1 MQIEARYT
9 RDNGN
14 GFRPFTLAPATP
26 PTTAAAPS
34 VATLDQAIEKFLT
47 HLDAADRSPVTIK
60 AYRARFRR
68 FLAYEEI
75 SGDMALETITPE
87 MLDRWAASLRER
99 RRLYADHRYRETVE
113 RPLSDA
119 TRLAYIQTVKTLLAF
134 CHRRGYLDRDVGA
147 DLERPH
153 VDHKAGDKVM
163 PLQTLYRMLDAA
175 WEKAQAEDGNTRDLA
190 VLMFAAD
197 TGARRGEIVTLQ
209 IGHLRLEELEAD
221 VVGKTGR
228 RPVDYTAETADVLRL
243 WLQERPDVDHDY
255 VFTGSMAGYSRNRGG
270 PLSPDAIN
278 SIFKR
283 LAKAAGVTG
292 KCNPQAVRHLVGQR
306 WTDRVNL
313 ELVRQKLG
321 HRSVTTT
328 AMFYAHQD
336 MSRVKAATNLHSV
349 LNDYRNGNGR
359 LSTGGEETEATQ
371 A

>member
-1 MQIEARYT
+1 MQIEAKHTQRQ
-9 RDNGN
+9 GN
-14 GFRPFTLAPATP
+14 GFRPFALPTSAPA
-26 PTTAAAPS
+26 APRIE
-34 VATLDQAIEKFLT
+34 VATLDQAIEKFLI
-47 HLDAADRSPVTIK
+47 HLDAADRSPATIT

-75 SGDMALETITPE
+75 SGDMPLEAITPE
-87 MLDRWAASLRER
+87 LLDRWAASLREK
-99 RRLYADHRYRETVE
+99 RRLYADHRYREPVE

-119 TRLAYIQTVKTLLAF
+119 TRLAYIQTAKTLLAF

-153 VDHKAGDKVM
+153 VDHKATNKVM

-175 WEKAQAEDGNTRDLA
+175 QEKAQAEDGNARDLA
-190 VLMFAAD
+190 LLMFAAD
-197 TGARRGEIVTLQ
+197 TGARRGEIVSLR
-209 IGHLRLEELEAD
+209 IDNLRLEQLEAD
-221 VVGKTGR
+221 VIGKTGR
-228 RPVDYTAETADVLRL
+228 RPVDYTEETADVLRL

-270 PLSPDAIN
+270 PLSPDAVN
-278 SIFKR
+278 SIFRR
-283 LAKAAGVTG
+283 LAKTAGVTG
-292 KCNPQAVRHLVGQR
+292 KCNPQAVRHLVGQQ

-336 MSRVKAATNLHSV
+336 MSRVKAATKLHSV
-349 LNDYRNGNGR
+349 LNGYRNGNG
-359 LSTGGEETEATQ
+359 EETGVIQ